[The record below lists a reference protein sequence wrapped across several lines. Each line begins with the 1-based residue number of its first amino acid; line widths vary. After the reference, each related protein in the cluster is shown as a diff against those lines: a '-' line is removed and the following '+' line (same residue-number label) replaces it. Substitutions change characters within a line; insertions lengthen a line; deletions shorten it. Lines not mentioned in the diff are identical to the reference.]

1 MVKNNRRARKYC
13 MPFILIIGLIGFMN
27 VFSISG
33 FATQWALI
41 DICTWGSMLLFVGE
55 FFTNKKENLL
65 LPKYVTGIL
74 GLAVLL
80 IGLTMFMNYQKI
92 EQLTNMVTLFGIV
105 MWIQLLSKL
114 HWEFCDFKIIGL
126 VSLLFGMCITY
137 NFLPGHVLAGWN
149 SNSSIVAIP
158 IVLFGCVA
166 LWLTGEKWMRI
177 IVLLACCLLFSIAQG
192 LNNRSSQLIILLFLL
207 LLLFP
212 FPVYKKKWFRL
223 FYLFVIVFNV
233 IWPLLYEDLLQMP
246 VVKDFFDIGTV
257 ISGKDAGLNGRE
269 SVWKICRMYI
279 SDSPLL
285 GRAGLRYI
293 YSHNFSLDV
302 LGQFGWMGWIVYIL
316 SLICIFE
323 RVFQEGS
330 PYNLYLV
337 AFICFLLMNTFENM
351 MVSNEG
357 FTIFSYILLAIP
369 FYLNKKKCILIIIYL
384 LKKDSLAK

>member
-246 VVKDFFDIGTV
+246 VVKDFFDVGTV

-285 GRAGLRYI
+285 GHAGLRYI

-369 FYLNKKKCILIIIYL
+369 FYLNKKMYSNNYL
-384 LKKDSLAK
+384 LIDKRFSC

>member
-41 DICTWGSMLLFVGE
+41 DICTWGSVLLFVGE
-55 FFTNKKENLL
+55 FLTNKKENLL
-65 LPKYVTGIL
+65 LPKYMTGIL
-74 GLAVLL
+74 GLTVLL

-177 IVLLACCLLFSIAQG
+177 IVLLACCLLFSIVHG
-192 LNNRSSQLIILLFLL
+192 LNNRSSQLIIFLFLL

-212 FPVYKKKWFRL
+212 FPVYKRKWFRL

-233 IWPLLYEDLLQMP
+233 IWPLLYEDLLRMP

-269 SVWKICRMYI
+269 VIWKMCGMYI
-279 SDSPLL
+279 FDSPLL
-285 GRAGLRYI
+285 GHTGLRYI
-293 YSHNFSLDV
+293 YPHNFSLDV
-302 LGQFGWMGWIVYIL
+302 LGQFGWLGWTIYIL

-323 RVFQEGS
+323 RVFQEDS
-330 PYNLYLV
+330 PYNFYLI
-337 AFICFLLMNTFENM
+337 AFSCLLLMNTFENM
-351 MVSNEG
+351 MVCNEG
-357 FTIFSYILLAIP
+357 FTIFPYFLLAVP
-369 FYLNKKKCILIIIYL
+369 WKLNNKLYKVF
-384 LKKDSLAK
+384 